1 MARTMAEP
9 DELNPYPMHSPAHPQ
24 PHPENPAY
32 LGREQSLKYRDL
44 GPYANA
50 TTTPTSTTARVQLS
64 NQSPMQARDQ
74 KYPPDSPMAPSWA
87 DQDVQ
92 LDHDRDDTH
101 YTSSSAATTPFTSFN
116 RTSDSTAITSLSTL
130 DESPPPSQLPSPR
143 WDSLGH
149 QQFHTPADHDHF
161 VHSLD
166 YENSNY
172 ATEQPRPEYRR
183 SDSLTSEARDEF
195 PPLQSPKASIYDSR
209 YPTMEPTSPRS
220 VSNFSRPRNASNNL
234 LYEDARVHYPNQSR
248 TEPPRPDN
256 SLNHTAS
263 NASWPRDR
271 GQSIS
276 SAQSSATFAS
286 LPVRPSI
293 DFHGDGFRNRN
304 RPQNRAS
311 RSPNAYRVDGG
322 GPPYIRDPIPRMAS
336 LPTEEL
342 RASYRRSQR
351 SASTAQGTVATERSS
366 VATKKSSTTSYEY
379 SYEILDPDIYA
390 DENGEDDDGY
400 SLDDIMGMYEK
411 GFDDSEPEN
420 NDDDNIPDNDSRPA
434 TAGSEIRRRTIV
446 LEAMTSPP
454 PIAAAVADLPR
465 PGIPGVEHLI
475 RDSASMFRSSGIPA
489 GPLSENPV
497 FSAEPDS
504 GELAND
510 DSDSEFE
517 MRQPTRQMTDMTLTM
532 DADRD
537 RYGFRKQN
545 QYVTREQYD
554 AWNEGYT
561 EYLERRRKKWTAYLK
576 ENGLITDGPY
586 RFPPRSAKTKRF
598 VRKGIPPEWRGAA
611 WFYYAGGPAILSKHA
626 GVYDELLK
634 REAKEVDLEAIERD
648 LHRTFPDNIK
658 FRTAQSPWTKP
669 ARESIQSMIN
679 AHREAQKDEPKD
691 GRRPETAM
699 ISALRRVLHAF
710 AVYNPRIGYCQSLN
724 FLAGLLLLFVETEE
738 YAFWLLNIITR
749 VYLPG
754 THEVSLEGANVDLGV
769 LMSALRESMP
779 AVWTKIGGELDGTD
793 AVRPSR
799 SKRSRIKQ
807 AEPTRLPPITLC
819 MTAWF
824 MSCFI
829 GTLPIES
836 TLRVWDIFFY
846 EGSKTLFRIAMT
858 VFKLGEAE
866 IKAVAD
872 PMEIFQVVQTIPRR
886 LLDANALIDAC
897 FKRRNG
903 FGHISQ
909 ETVDNK
915 RQERRFQVKAEKE
928 RVSHGENAA
937 VPEFEGKRKGSLWS
951 RRREVRPHPAEVM

>member
-1 MARTMAEP
+1 
-9 DELNPYPMHSPAHPQ
+9 
-24 PHPENPAY
+24 
-32 LGREQSLKYRDL
+32 
-44 GPYANA
+44 
-50 TTTPTSTTARVQLS
+50 
-64 NQSPMQARDQ
+64 
-74 KYPPDSPMAPSWA
+74 
-87 DQDVQ
+87 
-92 LDHDRDDTH
+92 
-101 YTSSSAATTPFTSFN
+101 
-116 RTSDSTAITSLSTL
+116 
-130 DESPPPSQLPSPR
+130 
-143 WDSLGH
+143 
-149 QQFHTPADHDHF
+149 
-161 VHSLD
+161 
-166 YENSNY
+166 
-172 ATEQPRPEYRR
+172 
-183 SDSLTSEARDEF
+183 
-195 PPLQSPKASIYDSR
+195 
-209 YPTMEPTSPRS
+209 
-220 VSNFSRPRNASNNL
+220 
-234 LYEDARVHYPNQSR
+234 
-248 TEPPRPDN
+248 
-256 SLNHTAS
+256 
-263 NASWPRDR
+263 
-271 GQSIS
+271 
-276 SAQSSATFAS
+276 
-286 LPVRPSI
+286 
-293 DFHGDGFRNRN
+293 
-304 RPQNRAS
+304 
-311 RSPNAYRVDGG
+311 
-322 GPPYIRDPIPRMAS
+322 MAS

-342 RASYRRSQR
+342 RASYRRSHR

-366 VATKKSSTTSYEY
+366 VATKNSSTTSYEN
-379 SYEILDPDIYA
+379 SYEIVEAHIDIYA
-390 DENGEDDDGY
+390 DGAYGDDVDDDGY

-420 NDDDNIPDNDSRPA
+420 NDEDNIPDNDSRPA

-454 PIAAAVADLPR
+454 PIHAAVADLPR

-497 FSAEPDS
+497 LSAEPNSGVS

-517 MRQPTRQMTDMTLTM
+517 MRRPTRQMTDMTLTM

-537 RYGFRKQN
+537 RYGFRKHTQH
-545 QYVTREQYD
+545 VTREQYD

-626 GVYDELLK
+626 GVYDELLQ
-634 REAKEVDLEAIERD
+634 RDVKEVDVEAIERD

-669 ARESIQSMIN
+669 ARASMQSVI
-679 AHREAQKDEPKD
+679 EAQRDAKKDAQKD

-699 ISALRRVLHAF
+699 ISSLRRVLHAF

-779 AVWTKIGGELDGTD
+779 AVWSKIGGELDGTD

-799 SKRSRIKQ
+799 TSRRNRNKQ
-807 AEPTRLPPITLC
+807 PEPTRLPPITLC

-858 VFKLGEAE
+858 IFKLGEAE
-866 IKAVAD
+866 IKAVGD
-872 PMEIFQVVQTIPRR
+872 PMEIFQVVQNFPRQ

-909 ETVDNK
+909 ETVDHK

-928 RVSHGENAA
+928 RVTHGENA
-937 VPEFEGKRKGSLWS
+937 VIPEFDGKRKGSLWS
-951 RRREVRPHPAEVM
+951 RRREVRPHPAEAM

>member
-1 MARTMAEP
+1 
-9 DELNPYPMHSPAHPQ
+9 
-24 PHPENPAY
+24 
-32 LGREQSLKYRDL
+32 
-44 GPYANA
+44 
-50 TTTPTSTTARVQLS
+50 
-64 NQSPMQARDQ
+64 
-74 KYPPDSPMAPSWA
+74 
-87 DQDVQ
+87 
-92 LDHDRDDTH
+92 
-101 YTSSSAATTPFTSFN
+101 
-116 RTSDSTAITSLSTL
+116 
-130 DESPPPSQLPSPR
+130 
-143 WDSLGH
+143 
-149 QQFHTPADHDHF
+149 
-161 VHSLD
+161 
-166 YENSNY
+166 
-172 ATEQPRPEYRR
+172 
-183 SDSLTSEARDEF
+183 
-195 PPLQSPKASIYDSR
+195 
-209 YPTMEPTSPRS
+209 
-220 VSNFSRPRNASNNL
+220 
-234 LYEDARVHYPNQSR
+234 
-248 TEPPRPDN
+248 
-256 SLNHTAS
+256 
-263 NASWPRDR
+263 
-271 GQSIS
+271 
-276 SAQSSATFAS
+276 
-286 LPVRPSI
+286 
-293 DFHGDGFRNRN
+293 
-304 RPQNRAS
+304 
-311 RSPNAYRVDGG
+311 
-322 GPPYIRDPIPRMAS
+322 
-336 LPTEEL
+336 
-342 RASYRRSQR
+342 
-351 SASTAQGTVATERSS
+351 
-366 VATKKSSTTSYEY
+366 
-379 SYEILDPDIYA
+379 
-390 DENGEDDDGY
+390 
-400 SLDDIMGMYEK
+400 
-411 GFDDSEPEN
+411 
-420 NDDDNIPDNDSRPA
+420 
-434 TAGSEIRRRTIV
+434 
-446 LEAMTSPP
+446 
-454 PIAAAVADLPR
+454 
-465 PGIPGVEHLI
+465 
-475 RDSASMFRSSGIPA
+475 MFRSSGIPA

-497 FSAEPDS
+497 LSAEPNSGVS

-517 MRQPTRQMTDMTLTM
+517 MRRPTRQMTDMTLTM

-537 RYGFRKQN
+537 RYGFRKHTQH
-545 QYVTREQYD
+545 VTREQYD

-626 GVYDELLK
+626 GVYDELLQ
-634 REAKEVDLEAIERD
+634 RDVKEVDVEAIERD

-669 ARESIQSMIN
+669 ARASMQSVI
-679 AHREAQKDEPKD
+679 EAQRDAKKDAQKD

-699 ISALRRVLHAF
+699 ISSLRRVLHAF

-779 AVWTKIGGELDGTD
+779 AVWSKIGGELDGTD

-799 SKRSRIKQ
+799 TSRRNRNKQ
-807 AEPTRLPPITLC
+807 PEPTRLPPITLC

-858 VFKLGEAE
+858 IFKLGEAE
-866 IKAVAD
+866 IKAVGD
-872 PMEIFQVVQTIPRR
+872 PMEIFQVVQNFPRQ

-909 ETVDNK
+909 ETVDHK

-928 RVSHGENAA
+928 RVTHGENA
-937 VPEFEGKRKGSLWS
+937 VIPEFDGKRKGSLWS
-951 RRREVRPHPAEVM
+951 RRREVRPHPAEAM